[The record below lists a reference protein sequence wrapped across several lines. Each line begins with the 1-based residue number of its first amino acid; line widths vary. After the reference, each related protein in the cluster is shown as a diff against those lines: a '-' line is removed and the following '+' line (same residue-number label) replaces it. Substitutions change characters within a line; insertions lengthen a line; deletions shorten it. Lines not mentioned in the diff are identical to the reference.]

1 MSASGNGFT
10 EMTFR
15 WFRELTENNA
25 SSWFAE
31 NRGTFQANVE
41 EPFEHLLEDV
51 TRRLAGTAVP
61 LRGGAAT
68 TFRIN
73 RDVRFSAD
81 KSPYATHRSAVLT
94 TSGTKGES
102 GGLVYVQLA
111 ADGGLLAGGL
121 YKPATAQLDPVRQA
135 IVEDPDRFDAVVAEL
150 ASRGHHL
157 DRSEA
162 VKTMPRGYTDYA
174 DRPYADHLRLKQL
187 VVMQTLPKATW
198 LDDSITDRV
207 CDFAVG
213 VAPLLGFVRAAVT
226 PA

>member
-10 EMTFR
+10 ETTFT
-15 WFRELTENNA
+15 WFRDLTQNNT

-31 NRGTFQANVE
+31 HRETFQAHVE
-41 EPFEHLLEDV
+41 EPFGHLLEDV
-51 TRRLAGTAVP
+51 TRRLADTAVP

-94 TSGTKGES
+94 ASGTKAES

-121 YKPATAQLDPVRQA
+121 YKPQTAQLDPVRQW
-135 IVEDPDRFDAVVAEL
+135 IVDDPDRFDAVVAEL
-150 ASRGHHL
+150 ASQGHLL
-157 DRSEA
+157 DRSEV
-162 VKTMPRGYTDYA
+162 VKTMPRGYTEHG
-174 DRPYADHLRLKQL
+174 DRSYADHLRLKQL
-187 VVMQTLPKATW
+187 VVMQPLPKATW
-198 LDDSITDRV
+198 LDDSVADRV
-207 CDFAVG
+207 RDFAVG
-213 VAPLLGFVRAAVT
+213 VAPLLGFVRAAV
-226 PA
+226 ASA